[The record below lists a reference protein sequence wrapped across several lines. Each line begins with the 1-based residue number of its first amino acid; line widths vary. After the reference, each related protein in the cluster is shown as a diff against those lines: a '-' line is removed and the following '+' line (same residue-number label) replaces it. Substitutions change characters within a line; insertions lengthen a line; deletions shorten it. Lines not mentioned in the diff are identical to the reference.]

1 MSRDP
6 GDGEGQ
12 GDGKRRR
19 TRRPRP
25 SPSQL
30 SPEEASDKAFAVGL
44 RLLSHRERS
53 RAELKIVLRRKGYGA
68 DTIAGVLDRLE
79 ESGLQSDARFAE
91 VFTQEAHR
99 GRGLST
105 SAVQGELRRRRSS
118 GSSRRRAPGDTPE
131 RDAAGRA
138 SSPAGG
144 LPGPAGVPGRPL
156 PPDRRRGDRRRPH
169 PLTLESTKPYHGR
182 AWLRRAIPEEFERT
196 HLIPERTEDTR
207 R

>member
-1 MSRDP
+1 VSRDP

-53 RAELKIVLRRKGYGA
+53 RAELKIALRRKGYGA

-105 SAVQGELRRRRSS
+105 SAVQGELRRRGVEAGLAAEAATEPTEAEEARARAVAERRATRLS
-118 GSSRRRAPGDTPE
+118 GMPPEVRRRRLEGFLARRGYPGDLCRRIAAE
-131 RDAAGRA
+131 VAAG
-138 SSPAGG
+138 
-144 LPGPAGVPGRPL
+144 
-156 PPDRRRGDRRRPH
+156 DC
-169 PLTLESTKPYHGR
+169 
-182 AWLRRAIPEEFERT
+182 IP
-196 HLIPERTEDTR
+196 
-207 R
+207 

>member
-53 RAELKIVLRRKGYGA
+53 RAELKIALRRKGYGA

-105 SAVQGELRRRRSS
+105 SAVQGELRRRGVEAGLAAEAARARAVAGRRATRLS
-118 GSSRRRAPGDTPE
+118 GMPPDVRRRRLEGFLARRGYPGDLC
-131 RDAAGRA
+131 RRIAAEVTA
-138 SSPAGG
+138 E
-144 LPGPAGVPGRPL
+144 
-156 PPDRRRGDRRRPH
+156 DR
-169 PLTLESTKPYHGR
+169 
-182 AWLRRAIPEEFERT
+182 IP
-196 HLIPERTEDTR
+196 
-207 R
+207 